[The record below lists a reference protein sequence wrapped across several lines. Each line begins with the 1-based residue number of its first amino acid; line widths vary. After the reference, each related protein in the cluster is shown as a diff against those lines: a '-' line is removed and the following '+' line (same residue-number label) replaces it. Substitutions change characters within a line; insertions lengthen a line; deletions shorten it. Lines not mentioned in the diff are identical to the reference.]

1 MSLINKVTQDEQVL
15 VISPPAWETI
25 LYDEKVLTPLL
36 SPFVGNEPVVEI
48 VINHEGLREHRFSED
63 LST

>member
-1 MSLINKVTQDEQVL
+1 MSLNNKVTQDEQVPI
-15 VISPPAWETI
+15 ISPPAWGTI
-25 LYDEKVLTPLL
+25 LYDENVLTPLL

-48 VINHEGLREHRFSED
+48 VINHERLREHRFSED